1 MKYIIRTDITL
12 MLQNIAYHLK
22 HSQPVLLA
30 INAQKMC
37 RTGAKF
43 VYKSSEQ
50 LNKYSNSKYPDNLL
64 SVYLLL

>member
-1 MKYIIRTDITL
+1 
-12 MLQNIAYHLK
+12 MLQNIAYLLK

-30 INAQKMC
+30 INAQTMC

-43 VYKSSEQ
+43 VYKFSEQ
-50 LNKYSNSKYPDNLL
+50 LNKYSNSTYPDTLL